1 MINPGMAG
9 TIKAGK
15 PSACAVAPTTYVKV
29 SRQLGQRMHGI
40 VTRRKIAGLSQNE
53 LAQKAGISQ
62 ATISDIEAG
71 NTNAPRVDTLQA
83 IARVLG
89 CTIDDLFGNEK
100 SAG

>member
-1 MINPGMAG
+1 
-9 TIKAGK
+9 
-15 PSACAVAPTTYVKV
+15 
-29 SRQLGQRMHGI
+29 MHGI
-40 VTRRKIAGLSQNE
+40 ITRRKIAGLSQNE
-53 LAQKAGISQ
+53 LAQKAGVSQ